1 MMAPEEM
8 RRGWF
13 ISLLN
18 FYARQAGIAEGMPLV
33 IGFAFLMTL
42 NRLIT
47 FYAMLSIAAAIF
59 VTIAA
64 LVLLGWQLNVLESVT
79 ILATVGLSIDFTLHC
94 CMAYRL
100 LPDLDGQMRVACGMA
115 RMSSPVAV
123 AALTTFLAGA
133 APSSWLSWPYIRVLT
148 HYPYVVLALV
158 SILAATCLVVTFT
171 IGTLPDFTDPRLGF
185 EVRGT
190 EISKRVRSHADL
202 FEATIH
208 TQSTKRS
215 ADRVGHTVSAKI
227 HQRHLA
233 TNASYNVDDVDSS
246 DYSAVND
253 SYSATDAFFCDRPR
267 KAYARVVYVDIDGGN
282 LFTVRRIKAM
292 CRLEDDVLRR
302 HQSFRDACVETT
314 VSRQCCRSWSLGN
327 YISRLTNRTSCY
339 HIRHRDVAY
348 VENLLTTCVTYYR
361 SLSLLADCYDAEA
374 NGGRYR
380 QCNSIP
386 APCKRYNAV
395 YDILHYLADVDFM
408 ADGDDGINR
417 KLSYSMSFLPVA
429 AGTGAVPLYDS
440 LDGTTLSG
448 TQVKVV
454 AVDFGVKQELFDKY
468 LQDDVLWFGVA
479 LLAIMLAMWIYTTSL
494 FLTIMAVIS
503 LFLSLEISYFV
514 YTLVFNIRF
523 FPFMNLLVLVIL
535 IGVGADNV
543 FIYCKTWTLAKQEK
557 NVGTLEKIVS
567 DTLKHATLSIFVT
580 SLTTA
585 AAFYASYVSHITA
598 LACFALFAGTT
609 VIVNFFIVITWFP
622 ASLVVYEKW
631 LSDCCLCYG
640 TEFYGS
646 KRGSAYYAR
655 ALPYTVYERACVC
668 WRAVFEKLLPCA
680 VLRLRVVWLLSLA
693 AVALGAIVVVFYSPR
708 LRLPTSDDFQLF
720 SHDHLFEVYDL
731 RMKRHFWFERAVGNS
746 VVTMPMTIVWGV
758 QPVDAGDKL
767 DPFSKSSVVYDETFN
782 LATPRAQRWL
792 LRFCRALRT
801 TDFYQR
807 EPGLQ
812 LTNCFIEHFKLFME
826 SDCDATASVEQR
838 SCCGFDTFPFSEDEF
853 NRCVRVYAPI
863 LAHSRRIYHSNPN
876 AGPRFSKDTGKLVA
890 LVVEFNSKEPYSL
903 SYEKIA
909 AFYNYMDSWVSER
922 MLTAPEEMRR
932 GWFVSLLDFYALQVS
947 IAEGTPLAIGIAI
960 AIATVV
966 AFLTTLNLLIT
977 FYAML
982 SIAAAIFV
990 TIAALVLLGWQLNVL
1005 ESVTISAAVGLS
1017 IDFTL
1022 HYGMA
1027 YRLSP
1032 DLDRQMRV
1040 ACGTARMGSPVAV
1053 AALTTFLAGALM
1065 MPSTILAYRQLG
1077 TFLMVV
1083 MAVSWTYATF
1093 FFQSLLRCFGPEGGF
1108 GQFHWPTCGV
1118 CDGSD
1123 SRWRRHVDK
1132 TVYTM
1137 SESTLSSSSVTHANN
1152 SSETHELEHL
1162 TDDSCRQQHRLGSKT
1177 VQHHK
1182 HSAESLDASS
1192 TQPTP
1197 PSCTSLHVDDD
1208 TSNRCADRES
1218 CARLLESNGSCE
1230 QAGSLTNN
1238 PNVWLQRHEHM

>member
-1 MMAPEEM
+1 M
-8 RRGWF
+8 RCYTR
-13 ISLLN
+13 I
-18 FYARQAGIAEGMPLV
+18 
-33 IGFAFLMTL
+33 
-42 NRLIT
+42 
-47 FYAMLSIAAAIF
+47 
-59 VTIAA
+59 
-64 LVLLGWQLNVLESVT
+64 
-79 ILATVGLSIDFTLHC
+79 
-94 CMAYRL
+94 
-100 LPDLDGQMRVACGMA
+100 
-115 RMSSPVAV
+115 
-123 AALTTFLAGA
+123 
-133 APSSWLSWPYIRVLT
+133 LT
-148 HYPYVVLALV
+148 HYPYVVLAV
-158 SILAATCLVVTFT
+158 VAIVAASCLVVTFT
-171 IGTLPDFTDPRLGF
+171 IGTMPDFTDPRLGF

-190 EISKRVRSHADL
+190 EISKRVRSHASL
-202 FEATIH
+202 FEETQH
-208 TQSTKRS
+208 THSL
-215 ADRVGHTVSAKI
+215 APPAVHTGPTKI

-233 TNASYNVDDVDSS
+233 TNASYTATDTDDDVESS
-246 DYSAVND
+246 DYTATND
-253 SYSATDAFFCDRPR
+253 THSATDAFFCDRPR
-267 KAYARVVYVDIDGGN
+267 KAYARVVYADVDGGN

-302 HQSFRDACVETT
+302 HESFRHSCVQTT
-314 VSRQCCRSWSLGN
+314 VTRQCCRSWSLGN
-327 YISRLTNRTSCY
+327 YISRLTNRSSCY
-339 HIRHRDVAY
+339 DIRRRDVAY
-348 VENLLTTCVTYYR
+348 VEDLLTTCAQYYR
-361 SLSLLADCYDAEA
+361 SLSLLADCYDDEVD
-374 NGGRYR
+374 GDRYR
-380 QCNSIP
+380 QCNAIP

-395 YDILHYLADVDFM
+395 YDILHFLADVDFM
-408 ADGDDGINR
+408 ADGDDGVKH

-429 AGTGAVPLYDS
+429 AGMGAVPLYKS
-440 LDGTTLSG
+440 FEATTTLAD

-479 LLAIMLAMWIYTTSL
+479 LLVIVLAMWIYTTSL
-494 FLTIMAVIS
+494 FLTLMAVTS

-514 YTLVFNIRF
+514 YTHVFNIHF

-543 FIYCKTWTLAKQEK
+543 FIYCKTWALAKQEK

-567 DTLKHATLSIFVT
+567 DTLKHATLSILVT

-598 LACFALFAGTT
+598 LSCFALFAGTT

-640 TEFYGS
+640 TDFYGS

-655 ALPYTVYERACVC
+655 ALPFTVYERACEF

-680 VLRLRVVWLLSLA
+680 VLRLRIAWLLSLTA
-693 AVALGAIVVVFYSPR
+693 LALGAIIVVFYAPR

-720 SHDHLFEVYDL
+720 SDDHLFEVYDL
-731 RMKRHFWFERAVGNS
+731 RMKRHFERGVGS
-746 VVTMPMTIVWGV
+746 SIGTMPITIVWGV
-758 QPVDAGDKL
+758 KPVDAGDKL
-767 DPFSKSSVVYDETFN
+767 DPFSKSSVAYDDTFN
-782 LATPRAQRWL
+782 PATPRAQRWL
-792 LRFCRALRT
+792 LRFCRAVRA

-826 SDCDATASVEQR
+826 SGCDATASAAQQ
-838 SCCGFDTFPFSEDEF
+838 SCCGFDTFPYSEEVF
-853 NRCVRVYAPI
+853 NRCIQVYVPI
-863 LAHSRRIYHSNPN
+863 LAHSTRLYHANPN
-876 AGPRFSKDTGKLVA
+876 AGPRFAKETGKLVA
-890 LVVEFNSKEPYSL
+890 LVVEFNSNEPYSL

-909 AFYNYMDSWVSER
+909 AFYSYMDDWVAER
-922 MLTAPEEMRR
+922 MATAPEEMRY
-932 GWFVSLLDFYALQVS
+932 GWFVSLLDFYALQAS

-960 AIATVV
+960 AVATIV

-1040 ACGTARMGSPVAV
+1040 ACATARMGSPVAV

-1093 FFQSLLRCFGPEGGF
+1093 YFQSLLRCFGPEGGF
-1108 GQFHWPTCGV
+1108 GQFHWPTCDV
-1118 CDGSD
+1118 CDGSG

-1162 TDDSCRQQHRLGSKT
+1162 TDDTRDAWRQQHRLTYKAA
-1177 VQHHK
+1177 QHRK
-1182 HSAESLDASS
+1182 QSVESLEV
-1192 TQPTP
+1192 TP
-1197 PSCTSLHVDDD
+1197 PLPPG
-1208 TSNRCADRES
+1208 ADPPEHTTLGERES
-1218 CARLLESNGSCE
+1218 CVRLIENNASCE
-1230 QAGSLTNN
+1230 QTDSLTNN
-1238 PNVWLQRHEHM
+1238 PNVWIQRHEHM